1 MSFESLQLHESIK
14 KAIANLGYTQ
24 PTPVQAKSIPVVLEG
39 RDVVA
44 CAQTGTGKTAA
55 FVLPALNR
63 LINQPSQS
71 KHPRIL
77 VLTPTRELATQ
88 ITKAAFQYGR
98 QMRFNMASLVGG
110 MSYHTQIR
118 DLQRGADMIVAT
130 PGRLI
135 DHLENGRL
143 DLSHIEMLILDE
155 ADRMLDMGFIDDV
168 KMIASETPD
177 NRQTLL
183 FSATLDPALD
193 RVIRELMREPE
204 RFDLSEKQLTAPKIK
219 QTLYKTKNMHDKL
232 RLLKHLL
239 DDEAIYKSIIF
250 VSTKVSADTISEEL
264 NDAGYSVAPLH
275 GGLRQ
280 NVRTRTLDALRQN
293 KGGRG
298 KSIQHLVATDVA
310 ARGIDIKDISH
321 VINFDLPRQ
330 SEDYVHRIGR
340 TGRAGRD
347 GEAMSFVSN
356 ADVEHIRRI
365 ERYLGQRLRLVQL
378 QEGQTEVQEISPER
392 AYVKNDDT
400 SLDGKSYGYG
410 KKRENERRS
419 FRSERSQGDRPSFKK
434 REGGRS
440 EGRSFSRDEK
450 PRRGEFRSMESKP
463 FQRKEERSGDFKP
476 SFRRE
481 ERSGDARPS
490 FRREERS
497 GDSRPSFRREERS
510 GDSRPS
516 FRREER
522 SGDAR
527 PSFRREERSGDA
539 KKTVYREERSG
550 DVKISYRREERA
562 EAKPAFRDRERSND
576 MNPFAKPKTRS
587 YMNDDRD
594 ARPSS
599 ARHEKVNGGMQPMK
613 KASFRGKAGNDA
625 KPFQKREGKKA
636 HSARD

>member
-63 LINQPSQS
+63 LVNEPSKS

-135 DHLENGRL
+135 DHLENNRV
-143 DLSHIEMLILDE
+143 DLSHVEMLILDE

-168 KMIASETPD
+168 KMIAGETPD
-177 NRQTLL
+177 DRQTLL

-239 DDEAIYKSIIF
+239 DDEAIFKSIIF
-250 VSTKVSADTISEEL
+250 VATKVSADTIADEL
-264 NDAGYSVAPLH
+264 NHAGYSVAALH

-280 NVRTRTLDALRQN
+280 NVRTRTLDALRQT

-310 ARGIDIKDISH
+310 ARGIDISDISH

-340 TGRAGRD
+340 TGRAGRE

-392 AYVKNDDT
+392 EYVKNDD
-400 SLDGKSYGYG
+400 SRFDGKSYGYG
-410 KKRENERRS
+410 KKRENEKRS
-419 FRSERSQGDRPSFKK
+419 FRAEHSHRDRPSFKK
-434 REGGRS
+434 RDGES
-440 EGRSFSRDEK
+440 RSFSRDEK
-450 PRRGEFRSMESKP
+450 PRRGEFRSMEAKP
-463 FQRKEERSGDFKP
+463 FQRKEERYSDARPSFHRDEKRGDSKP

-481 ERSGDARPS
+481 ERANDAKPS
-490 FRREERS
+490 FRREERTS
-497 GDSRPSFRREERS
+497 DS
-510 GDSRPS
+510 
-516 FRREER
+516 
-522 SGDAR
+522 
-527 PSFRREERSGDA
+527 
-539 KKTVYREERSG
+539 KKSVYREERSG
-550 DVKISYRREERA
+550 DVKISYRREERSD
-562 EAKPAFRDRERSND
+562 AKPAFRSRERSND

-599 ARHEKVNGGMQPMK
+599 ARHEKVSGGLQPVK

-636 HSARD
+636 YSSRD